1 MASLSQRMVYTQARG
16 NNNDLKKRNLSFVG
30 TIDRIIF
37 KNKLKLL
44 LYIVYINS
52 KEEFTVWTILNFQ
65 YLNSCNLTVL
75 VLKQSTLE
83 NKLGV
88 PNLQ

>member
-16 NNNDLKKRNLSFVG
+16 NNNDLKKRNLSSVG

-37 KNKLKLL
+37 KNKLDLL

-52 KEEFTVWTILNFQ
+52 KEEFTVWTIQ
-65 YLNSCNLTVL
+65 YSIFNI
-75 VLKQSTLE
+75 
-83 NKLGV
+83 
-88 PNLQ
+88 